1 MSFLGFGRPNV
12 EKLAALNKIDL
23 LVKATKYKKDPAVQ
37 EAARAALL
45 EKMDTCIKTLQSKHL
60 PHVYAAREALV
71 IIGPPA
77 RDRLIFILSEGHVH
91 RRQDAAYVLG
101 EMRDPEAVPALALA
115 MHNPDDLLRK
125 ISVEAL
131 AKIGGPDAVKVLRAA
146 CLDHDPH
153 VARAAGKALNS
164 LGVPKS

>member
-1 MSFLGFGRPNV
+1 MAVFGFGRPNV

-45 EKMDTCIKTLQSKHL
+45 GMMDTCIKTLQSKHL
-60 PHVYAAREALV
+60 PHVYAAREALI

-91 RRQDAAYVLG
+91 RRQ
-101 EMRDPEAVPALALA
+101 
-115 MHNPDDLLRK
+115 
-125 ISVEAL
+125 EAL
-131 AKIGGPDAVKVLRAA
+131 DRRAGRVGRARGQHLEPSA
-146 CLDHDPH
+146 CLQ
-153 VARAAGKALNS
+153 AAQRKGR
-164 LGVPKS
+164 GRRRG

>member
-1 MSFLGFGRPNV
+1 VSVLGFGRPNV

-71 IIGPPA
+71 IMGPPA
-77 RDRLIFILSEGHVH
+77 RDRLIFILGEGHVH
-91 RRQDAAYVLG
+91 RRQDVAYVLG
-101 EMRDPEAVPALALA
+101 EMRDPEAVPALSLA

-131 AKIGGPDAVKVLRAA
+131 AKIGGPDAIEVIKAA
-146 CLDHDPH
+146 CTDHDPH
-153 VARAAGKALNS
+153 VARTAGKALNN
-164 LGVPKS
+164 LKVPKP